1 MLGKMGKTDM
11 IYPVSHL
18 AIPVQA
24 DTMPVFKCCKIVR
37 VWKRYEYVSKQK
49 ALNVDVDLT

>member
-1 MLGKMGKTDM
+1 MLGKMGKTDI

-24 DTMPVFKCCKIVR
+24 DTMPVFKCAELSGFGRDMKISQNR
-37 VWKRYEYVSKQK
+37 KP
-49 ALNVDVDLT
+49 